1 MKQREIKFRGVSIV
15 SGNWIYGCLF
25 INEDMR
31 TFIVH
36 ELITKDTYYSE
47 VVYES
52 VGQFTGRI
60 DMNGN
65 EIYEGDLVMVPYGN
79 GKVEYAS
86 NQAMFIIT
94 WIDDREAYNESLAY
108 EPKSYKYG
116 RTRKDLEI
124 IGNVFQ
130 NPELL

>member
-36 ELITKDTYYSE
+36 VVIT
-47 VVYES
+47 
-52 VGQFTGRI
+52 
-60 DMNGN
+60 N